1 MNRLFQLIFFTTLLC
16 SAHLS
21 LANHNHAPATPAPK
35 VTPSLQTFTPYI
47 KECGSCHIPYPAAFL
62 PTRSWEKLLGNL
74 AEHFDNNAE
83 LSDTVQNEI
92 TAYLIANA
100 AEYSDDPRAEKFLN
114 SIPTETT
121 PLRISEVPF
130 FKKLH
135 RMMPRMLVKMGKV
148 KSLTQCD
155 SCHDDTTSGQ
165 FDENQIRVPV
175 MCRHTPE

>member
-1 MNRLFQLIFFTTLLC
+1 MKTFQFLLFSLLFSGLGNSYATATVPTLY
-16 SAHLS
+16 
-21 LANHNHAPATPAPK
+21 T
-35 VTPSLQTFTPYI
+35 
-47 KECGSCHIPYPAAFL
+47 KECGSCHVPYPAAFL

-74 AEHFDNNAE
+74 EQHFDNNAE

-92 TAYLIANA
+92 TAYLIANS
-100 AEYSDDPRAEKFLN
+100 AEYSTDPRAEKFLK

-121 PLRISEVPF
+121 PLRITEVKF

-148 KSLTQCD
+148 KSLTQCE
-155 SCHDDTTSGQ
+155 SCHDDTANGQ
-165 FDENQIRVPV
+165 FDEKQIRVPV